1 MGFLEKNS
9 AILLRLRNR
18 GALHVIYALGVEA
31 LVIGFVFFTG
41 FFTLE
46 TLLPTFVTVRLS
58 LTKFFFVLILA
69 GIALSLLGQFLLV
82 SLPARL
88 TKKSPLLWL
97 GVLWSIGILA
107 ISLMKF
113 PPLLFTLFI
122 AFFLLSGYLFF
133 QIFVEKE

>member
-9 AILLRLRNR
+9 AILLQLRNR

-31 LVIGFVFFTG
+31 LIIGFVFFAG
-41 FFTLE
+41 LFTLE

-69 GIALSLLGQFLLV
+69 GIALSLLGQFLLI
-82 SLPARL
+82 SLPTRL

-97 GVLWSIGILA
+97 GVLWSIGILTV
-107 ISLMKF
+107 SLMKF
-113 PPLLFTLFI
+113 PLLLIPFLVI
-122 AFFLLSGYLFF
+122 GFLLSGYLFWN
-133 QIFVEKE
+133 IFSEEQ